1 MALTGTARKA
11 ITAAGIAAPV
21 GIGFAAG
28 YTTAPD
34 RTSTGYRMGNE
45 DGYSIGYRD
54 GQAGNQPSPHGFM
67 TDEDQQLRSE
77 TGGRNK
83 GR

>member
-1 MALTGTARKA
+1 MALIGTARKA
-11 ITAAGIAAPV
+11 TAPAGIAALV
-21 GIGFAAG
+21 GTGFAAG

-34 RTSTGYRMGNE
+34 RASTGCRMGNE

-54 GQAGNQPSPHGFM
+54 RQAGNQPSPHRFM
-67 TDEDQQLRSE
+67 TDEEHQLRSE
-77 TGGRNK
+77 TGGRDK